1 LYPDAVNYWL
11 LKTEPSTYSWA
22 DLVRDKRTFWDGV
35 RNYQARNNLQAMG
48 KGDRALLYHSVGPKE
63 VVGIAEVVR
72 EAYPDPTTEDQRWVV
87 VDIKPAKA
95 LPSPVTLA
103 AIKET
108 PALGEIALIKQSR
121 LSVLPLKAAEF
132 NLIVKMGGGR

>member
-1 LYPDAVNYWL
+1 VNYWL

>member
-1 LYPDAVNYWL
+1 MNYWL